1 MLARKLPN
9 VTDDDVTYAA
19 DEWKV
24 LEVEDNPHVTNLVTN
39 QRVDHYW
46 RDVFGIETSDKK
58 RSIQYWRRL
67 LLQHLFFLMEIVMW
81 SMASLSTK
89 T

>member
-1 MLARKLPN
+1 M
-9 VTDDDVTYAA
+9 THDEVTYAA

-46 RDVFGIETSDKK
+46 RDVFGIETSYKK
-58 RSIQYWRRL
+58 RNIQYGRRL

-81 SMASLSTK
+81 SVASLSANT
-89 T
+89 